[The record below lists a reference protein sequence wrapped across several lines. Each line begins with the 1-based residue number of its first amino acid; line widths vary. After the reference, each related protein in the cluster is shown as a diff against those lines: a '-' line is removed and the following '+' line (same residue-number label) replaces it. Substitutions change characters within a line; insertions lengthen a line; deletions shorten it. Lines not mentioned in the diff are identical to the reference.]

1 MLNPETVEAEMEC
14 QGAIL
19 VMVKSQEARIVELEK
34 GSHKTLFKRLTESAS
49 AGALFLGLVLT
60 FVSLQ
65 DAFISKPRAER
76 VTRLSQFNQAV
87 NSIAKSRQDLIREQ
101 MQSPDPRFQLAMMS
115 AATPQIQNNISTAK
129 AMLRDLDNRDVEIP
143 QLLVLISESF
153 GQGDMVSAKTF
164 VERATSK
171 TDESGFLRSEA
182 KRFEGRYFFA
192 KGDQAGGRNSFEE
205 ALSLLGEG
213 NEFAAARSYVLADLV
228 GIEFAQGQCDVVE
241 KDLDRFAASVNSPL
255 VDRQSRMQMSTT
267 LTAQLS
273 PAGQRCPP
281 PQNLASLAS
290 H

>member
-1 MLNPETVEAEMEC
+1 MLDPQSVDANAEGQDAVLLM
-14 QGAIL
+14 I
-19 VMVKSQEARIVELEK
+19 KSQEARIVELEK

-65 DAFISKPRAER
+65 DAFVNKPRAER
-76 VTRLSQFNQAV
+76 VARLSQFNQAV
-87 NSIAKSRQDLIREQ
+87 NSIAKSRQDLMREQ
-101 MQSPDPRFQLAMMS
+101 MQSADPRFQLAMMS

-153 GQGDMVSAKTF
+153 AQGDLVSAKLF
-164 VERATSK
+164 IERANGK
-171 TDESGFLRSEA
+171 TDEPAFLRSEA

-192 KGDQAGGRNSFEE
+192 KGDRSAGQKSYDE
-205 ALSLLGEG
+205 ALSFLGEG
-213 NEFAAARSYVLADLV
+213 NEYAAARSYVLADLV
-228 GIEFAQGQCDVVE
+228 GMEFAQGLCELAE
-241 KDLDRFAASVNSPL
+241 KDLDRFIAAVKSPV
-255 VDRQSRMQMSTT
+255 VDPQSRAQMSTT

-273 PAGQRCPP
+273 LTGQLCPP
-281 PQNLASLAS
+281 PRNLASLTP